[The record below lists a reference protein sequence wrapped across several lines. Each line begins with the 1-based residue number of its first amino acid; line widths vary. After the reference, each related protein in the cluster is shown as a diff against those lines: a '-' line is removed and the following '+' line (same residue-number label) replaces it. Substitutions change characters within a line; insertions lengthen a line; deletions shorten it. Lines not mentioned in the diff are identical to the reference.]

1 MVFGFQVVLDVKSV
15 LLLTKLGQQR
25 IPLSFMSNYKQG
37 IFRQCKVYYLLVLM
51 DPSK

>member
-15 LLLTKLGQQR
+15 LHLTKLGQQSL
-25 IPLSFMSNYKQG
+25 PLSFMSNYNQG
-37 IFRQCKVYYLLVLM
+37 IFSQCYLLVLM